1 MKDPRSSLD
10 GRLDGSA
17 LELVGRALRDNPL
30 RVLSEKGLELLE
42 GERALEAALLRVD
55 LWIKLDVAREAVQLS
70 LLRLDRLFFVLR
82 GGSLLRDGLDE
93 RVEFLD
99 LAPSQGSEEKSI

>member
-17 LELVGRALRDNPL
+17 LELVGRALGDNPL

-55 LWIKLDVAREAVQLS
+55 LWIKLDVARQAVQLG
-70 LLRLDRLFFVLR
+70 LLCLDRLFFVFRR
-82 GGSLLRDGLDE
+82 GTLLRDCLDE
-93 RVEFLD
+93 RIEFLD
-99 LAPSQGSEEKSI
+99 LAPSQGSEEKSS

>member
-1 MKDPRSSLD
+1 MKDPRSRLD

-42 GERALEAALLRVD
+42 GE
-55 LWIKLDVAREAVQLS
+55 
-70 LLRLDRLFFVLR
+70 
-82 GGSLLRDGLDE
+82 
-93 RVEFLD
+93 
-99 LAPSQGSEEKSI
+99 